1 MCLDVQQLS
10 RHIIAAETSPV
21 FFTHSLA
28 LGLQKAMVS
37 AITIKVLQAISSRLA
52 VLTVQA
58 NQSVRQ
64 SASRAELNCLP
75 ILR

>member
-1 MCLDVQQLS
+1 MTGEMSL
-10 RHIIAAETSPV
+10 V

-28 LGLQKAMVS
+28 LGLQKALVS

-52 VLTVQA
+52 ALTVLS
-58 NQSVRQ
+58 NQSVRP

-75 ILR
+75 ILS